1 MTAPLSLTRTGS
13 GEPLLLL
20 HGMGSSRR
28 DFATVLEP
36 LSRDFDVLDVDL
48 PGVGR
53 SPALEERPTVAA
65 IADAVEL
72 TLDREGVGPV
82 HVLGN
87 SLGARVAL
95 ELASLLNTERKS
107 ASFKITHSSLA

>member
-36 LSRDFDVLDVDL
+36 LSREFDVLDVDL

-53 SPALEERPTVAA
+53 SPALVERPTVAA
-65 IADAVEL
+65 I
-72 TLDREGVGPV
+72 TTR
-82 HVLGN
+82 
-87 SLGARVAL
+87 
-95 ELASLLNTERKS
+95 
-107 ASFKITHSSLA
+107 SS